1 MEQLTV
7 VRECLQTLPIE
18 LVLIERMLSCTTA
31 FERMSPA
38 RTDALEDHIDSNGQT
53 VEDKTIDQVPRR
65 HNGVNLLNLLG
76 CLMKYFR
83 QSRYSRE
90 VDVCCERGEHSCIH
104 GERHDKPLVLAR
116 EDGIGWLML
125 MLLLFQLTD
134 SFFVLAGATEMTSP
148 WSDGTVKMTGAFPTW
163 PDGYPP
169 ESIILNTPSG

>member
-7 VRECLQTLPIE
+7 VRGCLQMLPIE
-18 LVLIERMLSCTTA
+18 SVLIERMLSCTTA

-53 VEDKTIDQVPRR
+53 VEDKTIDQVPGR

-116 EDGIGWLML
+116 EDGIGWLIL
-125 MLLLFQLTD
+125 MLLLFLR
-134 SFFVLAGATEMTSP
+134 
-148 WSDGTVKMTGAFPTW
+148 FPTDRLVLCT
-163 PDGYPP
+163 DGGHRNDIPLVRWNCRNDRCLPYLARWI
-169 ESIILNTPSG
+169 SR